1 MFACRPHN
9 RRSALGWAFGL
20 LGGEE
25 IQEVLGWVCGVPLG
39 AVKGIS
45 EVAVDQLSEL
55 EAANQ
60 QGAQRNRTPKT
71 TQG

>member
-1 MFACRPHN
+1 
-9 RRSALGWAFGL
+9 
-20 LGGEE
+20 
-25 IQEVLGWVCGVPLG
+25 VLGWVYRVPLG

-60 QGAQRNRTPKT
+60 QGAQGHYKYEIEHQRRLKDESQPGRLQQWNVLGREHIFTV
-71 TQG
+71 